1 MRSMQKRETQRKLT
15 ILAAVIFVCALLI
28 WAFVS
33 LVSPDAPAPQTPAL
47 QCVAGQSASCAA
59 GGAAT
64 NQTAVIGPGCPGCCC
79 LAGLL
84 PSGGCGCA

>member
-1 MRSMQKRETQRKLT
+1 MRSMQKRETQRKIT
-15 ILAAVIFVCALLI
+15 ILAAVVFVCALLI

-33 LVSPDAPAPQTPAL
+33 LVAPDAPQPPAL
-47 QCVAGQSASCAA
+47 QCVAGQSAACAA